1 MTTLNEAENVN
12 SGYKFNYILAL
23 LLFLAWVLGG
33 MDRMVMNFAVVGI
46 GEEFNL
52 SATQMGM
59 VMSAFFIGYVLMQ
72 IPGGMMAD
80 KFGPRKILLV
90 IITVWSLFTGMT
102 GLAISFATMLGVRFL
117 FGVGEGSFFSSAQ
130 KAISISYP
138 KKQRGK
144 ALSMVLVSSGVV
156 AIIAPVFSSK
166 IMASYGWRP
175 LFFIVGGMGLIVLI
189 LFWLFLKPGVGY
201 VDEDEA
207 AAKAANVTLA
217 KYNLG
222 DLLKTPMMWSNFLGN
237 FGCYTLVWGLNAWMP
252 KYLIGAGVDLVSAGW
267 LMSIPGIGALL
278 GLLFAGPIHDRLTM
292 KQSKMTT
299 AVAMAFGAILLYMMY
314 SGVSVPVI
322 IIANTVLNLIAGYL
336 AVFLPQLILKTIPTQ
351 LIGTATGFANVGGQ
365 LGSFCAPIAMGIII
379 DAFDG
384 DVSKAFWYLFA
395 VAVITFVILLT
406 MSLETKKYFS
416 KEPQMKAT
424 IENN

>member
-1 MTTLNEAENVN
+1 MTTLNDTQNVN
-12 SGYKFNYILAL
+12 KDYKFNWTLAI

-46 GEEFNL
+46 GEEFHL
-52 SATQMGM
+52 SATQMGT

-72 IPGGMMAD
+72 IPGGLMAD

-90 IITVWSLFTGMT
+90 IITIWSLFTGMT

-117 FGVGEGSFFSSAQ
+117 FGVGEGSFFASAQ

-156 AIIAPVFSSK
+156 AIIAPIFTAKV
-166 IMASYGWRP
+166 MASYGWRP
-175 LFFIVGGMGLIVLI
+175 LFFIVGGLGLIVLV
-189 LFWLFLKPGVGY
+189 LYWLFLKPGVGY
-201 VDEDEA
+201 VDEDMA
-207 AAKAANVTLA
+207 AAKAANIELA
-217 KYNLG
+217 KYSFG
-222 DLLKTPMMWSNFLGN
+222 DLLKVPMMWSNFLGN

-278 GLLFAGPIHDRLTM
+278 GLLCAGPIHDKLTM
-292 KQSKMTT
+292 KQSKITT
-299 AVAMAFGAILLYMMY
+299 AFAMGLGAVLLYMMY
-314 SGVSVPVI
+314 SGVSVPVV
-322 IIANTVLNLIAGYL
+322 IIANTILNLITGYL

-351 LIGTATGFANVGGQ
+351 LIGSASGFANIGGQ

-379 DAFDG
+379 DAFAG

-395 VAVITFVILLT
+395 VAVITFVVLLT
-406 MSLETKKYFS
+406 MSTETKKYFS
-416 KEPQMKAT
+416 
-424 IENN
+424 